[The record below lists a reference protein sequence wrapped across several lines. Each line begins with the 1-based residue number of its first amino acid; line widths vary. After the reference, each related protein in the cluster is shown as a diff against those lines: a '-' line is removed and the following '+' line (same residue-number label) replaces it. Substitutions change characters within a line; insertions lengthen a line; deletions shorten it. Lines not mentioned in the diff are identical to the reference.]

1 MWNMRRRVSIMLIA
15 LLLVTQLLQGMVLT
29 STVYAQDDTNHMS
42 VGTMNDPSSPSVQEE
57 STLPEDQGDQED
69 QDAAADEETSPAIED
84 TGHTASPEEAEPA
97 DVAPLAAAAAAS
109 EIQENLI
116 TSVQMYNQKPEE
128 GSNGQIEVRGD
139 KIEDI
144 RPRISDEVA
153 VVFTW
158 GFGDDAHAY
167 GDGSTFTFRLPDKF
181 IIGSQL
187 KGGLDGGVG
196 EYVVNP
202 DGTIVFTFNEMVEH
216 AKLEGNFY
224 VWLHFDESKMEDG
237 LKQRI
242 DFSGA
247 GQGTIDV
254 NFANTAKDGI
264 QKSGSANNN
273 NFNSNQINWTV
284 DFNQGEKSMTNVVL
298 EDTLPSGLS
307 LQGDIEI
314 RELQVQ
320 LNGSVKE
327 GPVVDRAAQ
336 FPVDLGDINKAYRIT
351 YTTSVQGPTS
361 APYTGVVY
369 ANEVTLTAD
378 QSEYNESDV
387 GRVTVSFNE
396 PLNKSGQESAYDP
409 VTQTI
414 TWKVQYN
421 YNQQTITQANAWL
434 EDRFDTAK
442 QRLVTDSLNVYEVE
456 IQSDGRPGA
465 KTLVVPSEY
474 TVNGVGTGFEEGFKL
489 QFNSDIN
496 KAYEIE
502 YKTQAIHRV
511 YENETI
517 VNTVNTQDGTTKEGR
532 KNIEEVIL
540 AKSVKSEDFNAK
552 EIEWQIVLNRD
563 QKEMTD
569 IVITDDYSGRH
580 MKLVPGSLQISGDQK
595 DQFEAAPAVA
605 DPADVNFEKG
615 FRIHLKPGG
624 IIDKQHVITYKTSF
638 DPTAGMPTNNEY
650 RNTATLNWKEADI
663 AQAAIAKSAVVR
675 PQSYTIENGN
685 KRGDYSARD
694 KAMTWTI
701 DVNYNLFDIQEAILK
716 DAYTGNQSF
725 VDGSLKVYELELKGA
740 NNVTSVGNE
749 ITISSAQFQLDPDG
763 KGFTLNLGDIGK
775 KAYRVVYQTSLDGEF
790 AVEGSYSNH
799 AVLTDGEGGP
809 VRFDKTAAVTPAH
822 GGVYVNKTGR
832 QEGTSDLASWVVNV
846 NPSQSFVAAGSQ
858 LTDTLSSN
866 QILLADS
873 LKLYEVQLP
882 ANNSGNVSVKAGLVD
897 PSEYDL
903 LVNGNTFTFTFKND
917 INTAYL
923 LEYQS
928 YINADDGDRI
938 ENKVEFAGQSFS
950 VVGEGNQSGIRVS
963 LAGAGGGAST
973 GLGKVK
979 VHKIDDTGKPLEGV
993 VFAIYNASGTILLE
1007 TLEPTDENGM
1017 AESSRNYRLH
1027 LTTGIPYRL
1036 KELAAPAGY
1045 LPDPNFA
1052 SASGQTILFKDAEAA
1067 FEIINEQIRQGFEL
1081 TKWDAADSTKVL
1093 EGAVF
1098 ELYHIQGS
1106 TREKLDEL
1114 TTGVSGRIAKGDL
1127 EAGTYELV
1135 EIQAPDFYMVDSTP
1149 IPFTITANQTQIV
1162 TLTKTNQLGTGGKLT
1177 LTKVN
1182 AKDQSPLS
1190 GIEFELR
1197 DSANN
1202 VVDTGV
1208 TNQQGIIEFS
1218 NLTYGVY
1225 TLVETK
1231 AEGFVIETPETKVP
1245 ITQPDTQITIE
1256 NKENDRSVKLVK
1268 YNASR
1273 TQHLQGAIFELRA
1286 QSAVMGPDGEW
1297 LFNVVT
1303 GIDPAALTTDL
1314 HGELHLQQL
1323 EPNTYQLVEVKA
1335 PSGYQLERTP
1345 VTFEITNQQ
1354 TEAVV
1359 VEKTNQAIPVSGGP
1373 SEPYN
1378 PGTPSTGG
1386 TPQPTTPNNPDP
1398 DKLGTPVQETPGIS
1412 VPGTIVTTPSV
1423 PSEENGGTDKPG
1435 NHSEE
1440 SPSPSAPEAVDGEVT
1455 GPQVTEGEDTGEEGV
1470 LTPSVGEES
1479 ESEGSSGSN
1488 SHTSAQGMLPKT
1500 GEESSMAYTV
1510 SGLML
1515 IAIGSASY
1523 LYFRRRERFQR

>member
-1 MWNMRRRVSIMLIA
+1 MKKRVSIMLIA
-15 LLLVTQLLQGMVLT
+15 LLLVTQLLQGLVLT

-42 VGTMNDPSSPSVQEE
+42 VGTMNDSSSPSVQEE

-84 TGHTASPEEAEPA
+84 TEHTASPEEAEPA

-187 KGGLDGGVG
+187 MGSLDGGVG

-202 DGTIVFTFNEMVEH
+202 DGTIVFTFNEMLEH
-216 AKLEGNFY
+216 AQLEGIFY
-224 VWLHFDESKMEDG
+224 VWLRFEESKMEDG
-237 LKQRI
+237 LKQKI
-242 DFSGA
+242 DFSST
-247 GQGTIDV
+247 GQGIINV
-254 NFANTAKDGI
+254 HFANTARDEL
-264 QKSGSANNN
+264 QKSGKANKN
-273 NFNSNQINWTV
+273 NFNSDEIEWTV
-284 DFNQGEKSMTNVVL
+284 DFNQGEKIMTNVVL

-351 YTTSVQGPTS
+351 YTTSVQAPTS

-369 ANEVTLTAD
+369 SNEVTLTAD

-421 YNQQTITQANAWL
+421 YNQQTITQANAWI

-465 KTLVVPSEY
+465 KTLVVSSEY

-595 DQFEAAPAVA
+595 DQFEVTPAVS

-615 FRIHLKPGG
+615 FRIHLKQDG

-716 DAYTGNQSF
+716 DAYIGNQSF

-938 ENKVEFAGQSFS
+938 ENKVEFADHSFS

-993 VFAIYNASGTILLE
+993 IFAIYNASGTVLLE
-1007 TLEPTDENGM
+1007 TMEPTDENGM
-1017 AESSRNYRLH
+1017 TESSRNYRLH

-1036 KELAAPAGY
+1036 KEVAAPAGY

-1052 SASGQTILFKDAEAA
+1052 SAAGHTILFKDAEAA

-1081 TKWDAADSTKVL
+1081 TKLDVADSTKVL
-1093 EGAVF
+1093 EGATF

-1114 TTGVSGRIAKGDL
+1114 TTGVGGRIAKGDL
-1127 EAGTYELV
+1127 EAGTYELI
-1135 EIQAPDFYMVDSTP
+1135 EIQAPEFYMVDSTP

-1162 TLTKTNQLGTGGKLT
+1162 TLTKTNQIGTGGKLT

-1190 GIEFELR
+1190 GVEFELR

-1245 ITQPDTQITIE
+1245 INQPDTQITIE

-1273 TQHLQGAIFELRA
+1273 TQHLQGAVFELRA

-1398 DKLGTPVQETPGIS
+1398 DKPGTPVQETPGIS

-1479 ESEGSSGSN
+1479 ESEGSSGNS

-1515 IAIGSASY
+1515 IAIGSAGY

>member
-1 MWNMRRRVSIMLIA
+1 MKKRVSIMLIA
-15 LLLVTQLLQGMVLT
+15 LLLVTQLLQGLVLT

-42 VGTMNDPSSPSVQEE
+42 VGTMNDPSSPSAEEE
-57 STLPEDQGDQED
+57 SKLPEHQVDNGA
-69 QDAAADEETSPAIED
+69 DATADGKTSLETEETELTATPDKSE
-84 TGHTASPEEAEPA
+84 TAS
-97 DVAPLAAAAAAS
+97 VSPLAAAAVAS

-116 TSVQMYNQKPEE
+116 TDVQMYNQKPEYN
-128 GSNGQIEVRGD
+128 GNGQIEVKGD

-153 VVFTW
+153 VVFKW
-158 GFGDDAHAY
+158 AFENDAHSY

-187 KGGLDGGVG
+187 RGNLDGGVG

-202 DGTIVFTFNEMVEH
+202 DGTIAFTFNEMLEH
-216 AKLEGNFY
+216 AQLEGNFY
-224 VWLHFDESKMEDG
+224 VWLKFDESKMEDG

-242 DFSGA
+242 DFSGV
-247 GQGTIDV
+247 GQGAIDV
-254 NFANTAKDGI
+254 NFANTAKDEL
-264 QKSGSANNN
+264 QKFGKANKN
-273 NFNSNQINWTV
+273 NFNSDEIEWTV

-298 EDTLPSGLS
+298 EDTLPPELS
-307 LQGDIEI
+307 LQGSIKI

-327 GPVVDRAAQ
+327 GQIVNTATQ
-336 FPVDLGDINKAYRIT
+336 FPVNLGNIDKAYRIT
-351 YTTSVQGPTS
+351 YTTSVQAPTS

-378 QSEYNESDV
+378 QSEYKESDV

-409 VTQTI
+409 ATQTI

-421 YNQQTITQANAWL
+421 YNQQTIAQANAWL

-442 QRLVTDSLNVYEVE
+442 QRLVAGSLNVYEVE

-465 KTLVVPSEY
+465 KTLAVASDY
-474 TVNGVGTGFEEGFKL
+474 TVSGAGTGFEEGFKL

-502 YKTQAIHRV
+502 YKTQAIPRI
-511 YENETI
+511 YANETV

-569 IVITDDYSGRH
+569 IVITDDYTGRH
-580 MKLVPGSLQISGDQK
+580 MKLVPGSLRITGDQQ
-595 DQFEAAPAVA
+595 DQFELAPAEA
-605 DPADVNFEKG
+605 DPSDVNFEKG
-615 FRIHLKPGG
+615 FTIRLKPDG

-650 RNTATLNWKEADI
+650 RNTATLNWKEADV
-663 AQAAIAKSAVVR
+663 AQTAITKSAVVR
-675 PQSYTIENGN
+675 PQNYTIENGN

-701 DVNYNLFDIQEAILK
+701 DVNYNLFDIQHAILK

-740 NNVTSVGNE
+740 NNVTSVGDE
-749 ITISSAQFQLDPDG
+749 VTISSAQFQLDPDG

-799 AVLTDGEGGP
+799 AVLTDGAGGP

-822 GGVYVNKTGR
+822 GGVYVNKTGH
-832 QEGTSDLASWVVNV
+832 QVGTSDLASWVVNM
-846 NPSQSFVAAGSQ
+846 NPSQSFVAAGSR
-858 LTDTLSSN
+858 LTDTLSDN

-882 ANNSGNVSVKAGLVD
+882 ANNSGNISVKAGLVD
-897 PSEYDL
+897 PSEYE
-903 LVNGNTFTFTFKND
+903 LVVEGNTFTFTFKND

-928 YINADDGDRI
+928 FINADHGERI
-938 ENKVEFAGQSFS
+938 ENKVEYAGQSSS

-963 LAGAGGGAST
+963 MAGAGGGAST
-973 GLGKVK
+973 GMGKVK
-979 VHKIDDTGKPLEGV
+979 VYKVDDTGQPLEGA

-1007 TLEPTDENGM
+1007 TLKATDENGM
-1017 AESSRNYRLH
+1017 AESSRKYRLH
-1027 LTTGIPYRL
+1027 LTNGVPYRL
-1036 KELAAPAGY
+1036 KEVTAPAGY

-1081 TKWDAADSTKVL
+1081 TKRDAADSTKVL

-1098 ELYHIQGS
+1098 ALYHIQGS

-1149 IPFTITANQTQIV
+1149 IPFTITVNQTQIV
-1162 TLTKTNQLGTGGKLT
+1162 TLTKTNQIGTGGKLT

-1190 GIEFELR
+1190 RVEFELR
-1197 DSANN
+1197 DSANS

-1231 AEGFVIETPETKVP
+1231 AEGFVIENPETKVS
-1245 ITQPDTQITIE
+1245 ITQPETQITIE

-1273 TQHLQGAIFELRA
+1273 TQHLQGAVFELRA

-1297 LFNVVT
+1297 LFNVVA

-1314 HGELHLQQL
+1314 HGELHVQQL
-1323 EPNTYQLVEVKA
+1323 EPNTYQLIEVKA
-1335 PSGYQLERTP
+1335 PSGYQLDQTP

-1354 TEAVV
+1354 TEAIVV
-1359 VEKTNQAIPVSGGP
+1359 SKTNQAIPSSGGP

-1386 TPQPTTPNNPDP
+1386 TPDPTKP
-1398 DKLGTPVQETPGIS
+1398 GAPVKETPGIS
-1412 VPGTIVTTPSV
+1412 VPGKVVTDPSE
-1423 PSEENGGTDKPG
+1423 PAEENGGPGKPQ
-1435 NHSEE
+1435 NPAEVT
-1440 SPSPSAPEAVDGEVT
+1440 PSAPEAGDGDGTET
-1455 GPQVTEGEDTGEEGV
+1455 QVTEGDGTGEENV
-1470 LTPSVGEES
+1470 VTPPVGADS
-1479 ESEGSSGSN
+1479 ESEVSSGNS

-1500 GEESSMAYTV
+1500 GEESSIAYTV

-1515 IAIGSASY
+1515 MAIGSTAF
-1523 LYFRRRERFQR
+1523 LYFRRREKFQH